1 MPLPP
6 NFQFS
11 QASLGDYVD
20 CARRFQLRYL
30 LEQDWPAVESE
41 PLLERER
48 LADLGRRFH
57 KLIQQHVEGLPV
69 DALTRSL
76 GEAELIRWWQ
86 SYLTGLNTTLIDL
99 PSDRRAEVAVS
110 IPFGAYRLTAHFDL
124 VAVDA
129 QQAVIVD
136 WKTERRK
143 PTRDQLLNRMQTRV
157 YRLVLTEAQQRAPGT
172 VSMLYWFAEYPD
184 QPEVL
189 RYDAA
194 QQAADHQ
201 FLTNLIADIE
211 NLATPDPPILQRR
224 IGYGQDSTEDSDKFL
239 NPSQGDEWPK
249 TPNLR
254 KCDFCAYRS
263 LCNRGVS
270 AGVIDP
276 DAGDL
281 DLELEVNLD
290 EIDEIAY

>member
-1 MPLPP
+1 MSLPS

-69 DALTRSL
+69 DARTRSL
-76 GEAELIRWWQ
+76 GEAELMRWWQ

-99 PSDRRAEVAVS
+99 PPDRRAEVAVS
-110 IPFGAYRLTAHFDL
+110 IPFGPYRLTAHFDL
-124 VAVDA
+124 IAVAA

-172 VSMLYWFAEYPD
+172 VSMRYWFAEYPD

-194 QQAADHQ
+194 QQADDHQ
-201 FLTNLIADIE
+201 FLTNLIAEID
-211 NLATPDPPILQRR
+211 DRQ
-224 IGYGQDSTEDSDKFL
+224 SS
-239 NPSQGDEWPK
+239 DEWPK

-263 LCNRGVS
+263 LCNRGIG

-276 DAGDL
+276 EAGDL
-281 DLELEVNLD
+281 DLELEINLE

>member
-11 QASLGDYVD
+11 QASLSDYVD

-30 LEQDWPAVESE
+30 LEKDWPAVESE

-48 LADLGRRFH
+48 FADLGRRFH

-76 GEAELIRWWQ
+76 GEAELARWWQ
-86 SYLTGLNTTLIDL
+86 SYLTGFSTTLIDL

-110 IPFGAYRLTAHFDL
+110 IPIGAYRLTAHFDL
-124 VAVDA
+124 IAIDER
-129 QQAVIVD
+129 QAVIVD

-157 YRLVLTEAQQRAPGT
+157 YRFVLTEAQQRAPSA

-201 FLTNLIADIE
+201 FLTNLIAEIE
-211 NLATPDPPILQRR
+211 NLARVSIADENSQL
-224 IGYGQDSTEDSDKFL
+224 D
-239 NPSQGDEWPK
+239 PSQGFSEWPK

-263 LCNRGVS
+263 LCNRGIS
-270 AGVIDP
+270 AGVIDRSI
-276 DAGDL
+276 DDL
-281 DLELEVNLD
+281 DLELEINLE

>member
-1 MPLPP
+1 MSLPP

-57 KLIQQHVEGLPV
+57 KLIQQHIEGLPV

-86 SYLTGLNTTLIDL
+86 SYLAGLNTTLIDL

-124 VAVDA
+124 IAVDER
-129 QQAVIVD
+129 QAVIVD

-143 PTRDQLLNRMQTRV
+143 PTRDQLLNRIQTRV
-157 YRLVLTEAQQRAPGT
+157 YRFVLTEAQQRAPGT

-189 RYDAA
+189 HYDAM
-194 QQAADHQ
+194 QQAADRQ
-201 FLTNLIADIE
+201 FLTNLIAEIE
-211 NLATPDPPILQRR
+211 DLQ
-224 IGYGQDSTEDSDKFL
+224 GSS
-239 NPSQGDEWPK
+239 EWPK
-249 TPNLR
+249 TPHLR
-254 KCDFCAYRS
+254 KCDFCVYRS

-270 AGVIDP
+270 AGTIDP
-276 DAGDL
+276 STDDLNLDL
-281 DLELEVNLD
+281 DINLE